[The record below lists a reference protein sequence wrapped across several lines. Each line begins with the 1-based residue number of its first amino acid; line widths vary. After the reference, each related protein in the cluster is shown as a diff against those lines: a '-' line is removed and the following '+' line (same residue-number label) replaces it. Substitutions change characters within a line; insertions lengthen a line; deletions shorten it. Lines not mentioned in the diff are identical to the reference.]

1 MLYHLSYAA
10 VVRESVGTIATGS
23 ASVNHR
29 SVGRT
34 GIIGPRSALTP
45 PGGPK

>member
-1 MLYHLSYAA
+1 

-29 SVGRT
+29 R
-34 GIIGPRSALTP
+34 PRAHRHHRPALCLDP
-45 PGGPK
+45 SRGAKVE